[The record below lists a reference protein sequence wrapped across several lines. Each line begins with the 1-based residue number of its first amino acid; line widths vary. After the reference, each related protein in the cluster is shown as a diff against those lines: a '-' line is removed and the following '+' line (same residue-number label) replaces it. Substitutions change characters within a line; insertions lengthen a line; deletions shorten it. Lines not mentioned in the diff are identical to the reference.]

1 MTVTVRF
8 APSPTGNIHI
18 GNARTALFNW
28 LFALKNG
35 GHFVQRFD
43 DTDVGRSRQE
53 YADQI
58 LYDLH
63 WLGVHPDVTVHQS
76 ARFDTY
82 AAAVERL
89 KAAGVLYACYE
100 TPEEL
105 ELRRKILLSRRL
117 PPVYGREA
125 LKLSQAEKDA
135 FEADG
140 RKPHWRFLLPNFDS
154 DPFAPKRTEVHWDDL
169 VRGAETVDL
178 ASVSDPVLVR
188 GDGSYLYTFTSV
200 VDDIELGITHVIR
213 GDDHVTNTGVQ
224 IALFRALGAEPPA
237 FGHHNTLTT
246 STGEGLSKRSG
257 ALSIAGLAESGIEPM
272 AVVSLAVLIGTSEN
286 VSAMSSMQELAAH
299 FELAGTSKSAAKFDP
314 AELTVLNRVLIHH
327 MPFDEAKSRLAAI
340 GIAGGSRRSVLARGA
355 RQSRHGRRCGALV
368 ADRRL
373 RAGSAAGHVGRG
385 PRIRARRLRLPAART
400 VGPRHLEGLDGRG
413 QGGERPQGQGALP
426 CRCGWRLPDLL
437 RARSLQI
444 YCPCWVGK
452 EHWPD
457 DPDLA
462 LACRGDRRRGRLRL
476 RMRLI
481 VSPSEPA
488 LAIGNGLGI
497 VGRVWLADRC
507 RRHRRDRCRL
517 LDGLPADDREAVGR
531 LRAAAGLRPGPVAI
545 EVGGRQRRIGLAGAG
560 RDHRSPNPR
569 RPLAGSR
576 AASRRLGRSIRN
588 SSGRGR
594 NRPTRNWATSG
605 NSSRRR
611 CARTWWRTGRPVR

>member
-28 LFALKNG
+28 LFAQKNG
-35 GHFVQRFD
+35 GRFVLRFD

-58 LYDLH
+58 QKDLH
-63 WLGVHPDVTVHQS
+63 WLGVAPDVTVHQS

-140 RKPHWRFLLPNFDS
+140 RKPHWRFLLPNFEG
-154 DPFAPKRTEVHWDDL
+154 DPFAPMRTEVHWDDL
-169 VRGAETVDL
+169 VRGLETVDL

-200 VDDIELGITHVIR
+200 VDDIELGISHVIR

-224 IALFRALGAEPPA
+224 IAQFRALGAEPPV

-286 VSAMSSMQELAAH
+286 VSAMSSMQELAQH
-299 FELAGTSKSAAKFDP
+299 FELAGTSKSASKFDP

-327 MPFDEAKSRLAAI
+327 MPY
-340 GIAGGSRRSVLARGA
+340 
-355 RQSRHGRRCGALV
+355 
-368 ADRRL
+368 
-373 RAGSAAGHVGRG
+373 
-385 PRIRARRLRLPAART
+385 RARRRAGLRRSACPTTGPKRSGSRCAAIWTRSPMRRAGGGSSPPGRKRRRIFRTKTAPSCATPMTSCRSNRGTATPGKPGPTRSRKRPAARARRST
-400 VGPRHLEGLDGRG
+400 TRS
-413 QGGERPQGQGALP
+413 
-426 CRCGWRLPDLL
+426 GWRSLDLL
-437 RARSLQI
+437 RARSFQI

-457 DPDLA
+457 DPDPVLA
-462 LACRGDRRRGRLRL
+462 GGDRRRGRLRL
-476 RMRLI
+476 EDALDG
-481 VSPSEPA
+481 VDVEPA
-488 LAIGNGLGI
+488 LAIGESF
-497 VGRVWLADRC
+497 WD
-507 RRHRRDRCRL
+507 
-517 LDGLPADDREAVGR
+517 
-531 LRAAAGLRPGPVAI
+531 
-545 EVGGRQRRIGLAGAG
+545 
-560 RDHRSPNPR
+560 R
-569 RPLAGSR
+569 RPD
-576 AASRRLGRSIRN
+576 
-588 SSGRGR
+588 RGD
-594 NRPTRNWATSG
+594 
-605 NSSRRR
+605 
-611 CARTWWRTGRPVR
+611 